1 MSNQDVRVI
10 IDEIAKLSQ
19 TEIQPG
25 EFYREVLSRLTP
37 RLGAAGAAVWLSA
50 GESVELLC
58 QQGLDN
64 VSLMNGHYVQHQQL
78 LAGVQQSGQPNLI
91 HPGMNTDGSGLTNP
105 TPYLLSVCP
114 IKLGES
120 VVAVME
126 SFQSAEAEPQQQ
138 EAALRLMTI
147 VAGVATNYHRAL
159 ELCWRR
165 SLDSFSHAIH
175 KSLHPTQ
182 TAFIIANDGR
192 SVVGCDRLSV
202 VIKRGS
208 RCRIE
213 AISGMDSVHRRA
225 NEVRGLEN
233 VAKRVLATREA
244 LTYPDPSVELPPQL
258 EQAIQSYVDESQTK
272 FLALI
277 PLINDDDQEQQQSE
291 DRRKPPEILGAIV
304 AERFSGEPFMAERVE
319 SVAHHASRA
328 LANALEH
335 HRVFLLPLWK
345 AIGSMGW
352 LVRARTLPFTL
363 VVSALVIALVL
374 AAIFVQTD
382 FKLTAEGTMQ
392 PEERHYVFATVDG
405 TVQELSDKLK
415 QTGEINVEDGE
426 TLLVLDNP
434 EIDMRVT
441 NVEGEID
448 STNAEI
454 WSIKAFLSY
463 SSSGSGKSTD
473 INQMRAKEAELD
485 VALKNLAVQRELLNE
500 IHGMLTVQSPAK
512 GTVITWDVE
521 NLLSS
526 RPLSMGQTLMTVAKL
541 DGEWVLELLLPDK
554 ETGHL
559 MDARKEFG
567 EDLVVS
573 YILATEPHKTRYG
586 KIKKVAKSTR
596 LDEKNGLSLLVTVEI
611 NKEDIPKLHP
621 SAEVTGRIHVGKRS
635 IGYIWLHDIG
645 EFVQSQFIFRFF

>member
-19 TEIQPG
+19 AEIQPG

-50 GESVELLC
+50 GDSVELLC
-58 QQGLDN
+58 QHGLDN
-64 VSLMNGHYVQHQQL
+64 GALMNGHFAQHQQL
-78 LAGVQQSGQPNLI
+78 LASVQQSGQPDLI
-91 HPGMNTDGSGLTNP
+91 QPGMNLGGVGPANP
-105 TPYLLSVCP
+105 TPFLLGVCP

-126 SFQSAEAEPQQQ
+126 SFQDVEGQPQQQ

-159 ELCWRR
+159 ELRWRR
-165 SLDSFSHAIH
+165 NLDSFSHAIH
-175 KSLHPTQ
+175 KSLHPIN

-202 VIKRGS
+202 VIKKGS

-244 LTYPDPSVELPPQL
+244 LTYPDPGVELPPQL

-272 FLALI
+272 FLTLI
-277 PLINDDDQEQQQSE
+277 PLVNNDDHEEQTE

-328 LANALEH
+328 LANSLEH
-335 HRVFLLPLWK
+335 HRVFLLPVWK

-363 VVSALVIALVL
+363 VVTALVIALVFS
-374 AAIFVQTD
+374 AIFVQMD
-382 FKLTAEGTMQ
+382 FKLTAEGTLQ
-392 PEERHYVFATVDG
+392 PKERHFVFATVDG
-405 TVQELSDKLK
+405 TVDELSNKLK
-415 QTGEINVEDGE
+415 QTSNITVDQGE
-426 TLLVLDNP
+426 TLVTLDNP
-434 EIDMRVT
+434 EIKMRV
-441 NVEGEID
+441 NSVQGEIYK
-448 STNAEI
+448 TTAEI
-454 WSIKAFLSY
+454 GAIRKTILDY
-463 SSSGSGKSTD
+463 SRSGKSPD
-473 INQMRAKEAELD
+473 INQMNAKRAELE
-485 VALKNLAVQRELLNE
+485 VALKNLEAQQILLNK
-500 IHGMLTVQSPAK
+500 IDAMLTVRSPAK
-512 GTVITWDVE
+512 GTVITWDIE

-526 RPLSMGQTLMTVAKL
+526 RPLGKGQTLMTVAEL

-559 MDARKEFG
+559 MDAQKEFG
-567 EDLVVS
+567 DDLVVS

-586 KIKKVAKSTR
+586 KIKKIAKSTR

-611 NKEDIPKLHP
+611 NKLDIPKLHP
-621 SAEVTGRIHVGKRS
+621 GAEVTGRIHVGKRS

-645 EFVQSQFIFRFF
+645 EFVQSRILFRFF